1 MDLLSDDLLYCCL
14 ARVPFASYDAL
25 RLVSRRLRGACGSE
39 GYARERD
46 RFRESLVVV
55 CGGSDWGYRR
65 EAWLLTPDRTWL
77 ARPRCPSAA
86 RLCLT
91 AARPFGDE
99 LYATGGRLR
108 GYEASAAVS
117 AFDARAGTWR
127 ECAPMLQRRH
137 GGALRPKP
145 KLALVAV
152 APRRRRPAEQRRIS
166 VTQKPLLVVAG
177 GYRDDAGWR
186 LRPWTSSRAGG
197 AIAPLPFATCA
208 AAAVVDGRFYV
219 AGGAGP
225 GDGRLQM
232 WDPATGEWARR
243 ADLPQSRQSA
253 AAVVV
258 AGRLSLIG
266 GLLDLGET
274 ASVICYCPTSDAW
287 RWERTRAI
295 RGSRSRGRA
304 PRRRSAGGSVLL
316 VGGGSPLVCRRD
328 GDGDRAWED
337 VADLPTGWV
346 RWPGAATVEL

>member
-65 EAWLLTPDRTWL
+65 EAWLLTPDRTRASAT
-77 ARPRCPSAA
+77 ARPRS
-86 RLCLT
+86 
-91 AARPFGDE
+91 G
-99 LYATGGRLR
+99 
-108 GYEASAAVS
+108 EA
-117 AFDARAGTWR
+117 
-127 ECAPMLQRRH
+127 
-137 GGALRPKP
+137 

-177 GYRDDAGWR
+177 GYRDDAELASAEALDLATG
-186 LRPWTSSRAGG
+186 GG
-197 AIAPLPFATCA
+197 ASRRCPSPH
-208 AAAVVDGRFYV
+208 V
-219 AGGAGP
+219 GP
-225 GDGRLQM
+225 GDGRVG
-232 WDPATGEWARR
+232 AR

-274 ASVICYCPTSDAW
+274 ASVIRYCPTSDAW
-287 RWERTRAI
+287 QWGEDARAI
-295 RGSRSRGRA
+295 PWLPKPRSGA
-304 PRRRSAGGSVLL
+304 TAALLADGSVLL

-328 GDGDRAWED
+328 GDGYRAWED